1 MLAFILFVFFG
12 MFLAWNVFTTQPKWS
27 KWLYEKPWK
36 WIIENLVMR
45 WVRKAAKWL
54 RSI

>member
-27 KWLYEKPWK
+27 RWLFDKCVK
-36 WIIENLVMR
+36 Q
-45 WVRKAAKWL
+45 WVDKLMAWL
-54 RSI
+54 KTL